1 MKPAIKKLLVP
12 TDFSDL
18 SAEAIRYAM
27 SLTEMY
33 GAELV
38 LMHIVDDA
46 PVLALHTMELTS
58 EYVMDDT
65 TKAAERHLDEFIRAH
80 DVRNHYGLTLVVRR
94 GNPFDE
100 ITRYAHE
107 EAIDLVVM
115 ATHGRTGLAHVLLGS
130 VAEKVVQHAD
140 VPVLIVKPAK
150 IRAVRPNVSTT
161 EAVH

>member
-1 MKPAIKKLLVP
+1 MKPAIRKLLVP

-18 SAEAIRYAM
+18 SAEAVRYAL

-38 LMHIVDDA
+38 AIHVVDDA

-58 EYVMDDT
+58 DFVLDDT
-65 TKAAERHLDEFIRAH
+65 TKTAERHLEEFVRAH
-80 DVRNHYGLTLVVRR
+80 DVRNHCGLTLVVRR

-100 ITRYAHE
+100 ITRYALE
-107 EAIDLVVM
+107 ESIDLIVM

-130 VAEKVVQHAD
+130 VAERVVQHAD

-150 IRAVRPNVSTT
+150 IRAVNSSRSTT
-161 EAVH
+161 EAAH